1 VRNRERE
8 RRESYVE
15 SAREGRR
22 GQEGKRERER
32 ERGRERERAQVE
44 TVFCQVWYFQVLT
57 T

>member
-32 ERGRERERAQVE
+32 EREGERGRGPRLRQCFVKSGISR
-44 TVFCQVWYFQVLT
+44 Y
-57 T
+57 